1 MNKCFAA
8 VAAFALSATALTAS
22 ATPVQGDVDD
32 AASQG
37 SFDIILNVNSAIV
50 VKMLDDMTLTVDGA
64 TPDAPIVGREN
75 ICVGGIGHTQYTVNL
90 SSTNGGLDTGV
101 FQLLGNGTTPD
112 TMNYNVAFANN
123 VIDTATGDTIVASSG
138 DIDASPYALADNLS
152 CASGENA
159 QVIVSVPAAEWQAA
173 VDAVYGD
180 TLTVTVAGE

>member
-1 MNKCFAA
+1 MKKCFAA
-8 VAAFALSATALTAS
+8 VAGLALSATALTAS
-22 ATPVQGDVDD
+22 AAPVQGDVD
-32 AASQG
+32 AVASEG

-75 ICVGGIGHTQYTVNL
+75 ICVGGIGHTLYTVNL
-90 SSTNGGLDTGV
+90 SSTNGGSDTGV
-101 FQLLGNGTTPD
+101 FQLLGNGATPD
-112 TMNYNVAFANN
+112 TMNYDVAFAN
-123 VIDTATGDTIVASSG
+123 DTDGGSTGDTIAAGTG
-138 DIDASPYALADNLS
+138 DINASPYTLADNLS

-159 QVIVSVPAAEWQAA
+159 QVIVSVPATEWQAA

>member
-1 MNKCFAA
+1 MNKYFAA
-8 VAAFALSATALTAS
+8 VAAFALSASSLTAS
-22 ATPVQGDVDD
+22 AAVQGDVDD
-32 AASQG
+32 VASQG
-37 SFDIILNVNSAIV
+37 SIEIILNVNSAIV

-75 ICVGGIGHTQYTVNL
+75 ICVGGIGHTLYTVNL
-90 SSTNGGLDTGV
+90 SSTNGGSDTGV
-101 FQLLGNGTTPD
+101 FQLLGDGTTPD

-123 VIDTATGDTIVASSG
+123 IVDTETGDTIVASSG